1 MGCKRRLSAS
11 GLDRGNCDMPQATA
25 AGDVG
30 VRTRAAARKLEG
42 TTKDAP
48 AAQPNA
54 AGKPVQ
60 LVAVPRTTRSQA
72 VQSQRA
78 QGPSLSSL
86 LSQRSEAFV
95 NSVNVRAPPPSPLPD
110 IDSGD
115 KLNPL
120 MAADYVNDIYY
131 FYKRVEPQFKVPS
144 DYMTKQ
150 VSKEDRQ
157 RQSRAKGGLPFAT
170 LRSPT
175 RTISTT
181 LLLFHPFVCRPTS
194 TRRCALSSS
203 TGSWRCT

>member
-1 MGCKRRLSAS
+1 
-11 GLDRGNCDMPQATA
+11 MPQATA
-25 AGDVG
+25 AADVG

-72 VQSQRA
+72 AQSQRA

-150 VSKEDRQ
+150 VSNEQMQGKR
-157 RQSRAKGGLPFAT
+157 SAKGGLR
-170 LRSPT
+170 LRPSFT
-175 RTISTT
+175 DKVLSTT
-181 LLLFHPFVCRPTS
+181 PLLLHPVVCRPTS